1 MERKMRDMEDSQN
14 FISGKY
20 DSLST
25 HTETNTNTIATLTSE
40 LKTLKTTNTKIKEDN
55 ALFRDDIIDLKCRS
69 MRDNVLFIGIPEGA
83 TTHLN
88 GQAPIPEPTQP
99 QQLAADTTLEGS
111 DGTDPVPAGATS
123 NTTQSNQSAER
134 GAFTQDDCVKK
145 VHFFCENVLQGEN
158 TIPVSMC
165 VSIELIGFVL
175 FLEGKLVYLWL
186 SLLIQILSC

>member
-1 MERKMRDMEDSQN
+1 M
-14 FISGKY
+14 
-20 DSLST
+20 
-25 HTETNTNTIATLTSE
+25 TSE
-40 LKTLKTTNTKIKEDN
+40 LKTLKTTNTKLKEDN

-69 MRDNVLFIGIPEGA
+69 TRDNLLFIGIPEGA
-83 TTHLN
+83 ATYMN
-88 GQAPIPEPTQP
+88 GPTPIPELTHP
-99 QQLAADTTLEGS
+99 QQLAADTIPEGT
-111 DGTDPVPAGATS
+111 DGTDPLPAGATS
-123 NTTQSNQSAER
+123 NATQSNQSAER

-145 VHFFCENVLQGEN
+145 VHFFCENVLQVEN

>member
-1 MERKMRDMEDSQN
+1 MYCK
-14 FISGKY
+14 
-20 DSLST
+20 T
-25 HTETNTNTIATLTSE
+25 TETNTNTIAALTSE
-40 LKTLKTTNTKIKEDN
+40 LKTLKTTNTKLKEDN
-55 ALFRDDIIDLKCRS
+55 ALFRDDSIDLKCRS
-69 MRDNVLFIGIPEGA
+69 MRDNLLFMGIPEGA

-145 VHFFCENVLQGEN
+145 VHFFCENVLQVKN
-158 TIPVSMC
+158 ASVHVRID
-165 VSIELIGFVL
+165 
-175 FLEGKLVYLWL
+175 
-186 SLLIQILSC
+186 